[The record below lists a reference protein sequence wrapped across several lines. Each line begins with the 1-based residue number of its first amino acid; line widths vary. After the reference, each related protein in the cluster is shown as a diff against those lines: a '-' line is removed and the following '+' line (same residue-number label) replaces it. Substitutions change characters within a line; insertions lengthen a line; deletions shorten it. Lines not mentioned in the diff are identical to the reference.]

1 MPLDF
6 RLLNLHG
13 PANTAAAFGGG
24 AQQGMS
30 PQDQLTMQRL
40 ENLKRETAAAQKVSA
55 MADAN
60 GLPQDPLKRAALL
73 IQMGRVEEGMHNI
86 QSHFDH
92 VQSHRD
98 ANVHLDPE
106 YWKVPSTGDQVQ
118 QNQQLPQQQLPQQP
132 NALAAPNANALAA
145 PNANALA
152 QDSPEIM
159 QAKRMMLASSPS
171 VRKMGEM
178 EMNHL
183 LNPPKPAA
191 AIEEFEYAKRNGFK
205 GDFGAFKTLHAPRMT
220 TNVNVPVSLSTEKK
234 YGEKFADR
242 MADSDI
248 EKMGAAEKAPELAA
262 NAAKIKDVLKKGNVI
277 TGFGANTR
285 LEIARALNVAGS
297 TNSEKVANTEL
308 LVSSLSKNVMNSIK
322 SSGLGAGQGFT
333 DADLKFLQGAVGGSI
348 SLNKETLT
356 KLADLSEKA
365 AHGSAAA
372 WNNRLA
378 KIPKS
383 ALEGTGVTQG
393 VTIPSSKPSAPA
405 QSAAPAAMAP
415 PKRGQV
421 IGSKRF
427 VGKPGQE
434 GNPDYWLDS
443 RLPWK
448 Q

>member
-6 RLLNLHG
+6 RLLNLNG
-13 PANTAAAFGGG
+13 PANTSAAFGGR

-30 PQDQLTMQRL
+30 PQDQLAMQRL
-40 ENLKRETAAAQKVSA
+40 ENLKREGATAREVYAKIKEH
-55 MADAN
+55 
-60 GLPQDPLKRAALL
+60 GLPQNPEESGPMLISSGDPALVQFGINILKEHYGY
-73 IQMGRVEEGMHNI
+73 IQGHKEARVP
-86 QSHFDH
+86 FDP
-92 VQSHRD
+92 D
-98 ANVHLDPE
+98 
-106 YWKVPSTGDQVQ
+106 YWKTPSTGDQGQ

-132 NALAAPNANALAA
+132 NALAA

-178 EMNHL
+178 GMNHL
-183 LNPPKPAA
+183 LNPPRPAA